1 MKLSPRYFGPF
12 QAIEKIGEV
21 AYKVKLPEDCRIHNV
36 FHVSLRKEQLGR
48 KVIPGSVSPSEL
60 DQWAFF
66 LYPAIHSIEST
77 KWKKAAIHKLI
88 TWADL

>member
-36 FHVSLRKEQLGR
+36 FHVSLLKEQLGR

-60 DQWAFF
+60 DQWA
-66 LYPAIHSIEST
+66 HSIEST